1 MLDLDVESQEL
12 VFKADLKSNKWL
24 AIGLAQ
30 DMLDADVIYWEAG
43 RSGYD
48 LNGEKS
54 TLSVSD
60 QISLR
65 QESKVYDR
73 IAVHGVLFDNPDN
86 QLRNVC

>member
-12 VFKADLKSNKWL
+12 VLKADLKSNKWL

-43 RSGYD
+43 RSGFD
-48 LNGEKS
+48 LNGGENS
-54 TLSVSD
+54 TTMSVSD

-65 QESKVYDR
+65 
-73 IAVHGVLFDNPDN
+73 
-86 QLRNVC
+86 

>member
-12 VFKADLKSNKWL
+12 IFKADLKSNKWL
-24 AIGLAQ
+24 AIGLAP
-30 DMLDADVIYWEAG
+30 DMFDADVIYWEAG
-43 RSGYD
+43 RSGFD
-48 LNGEKS
+48 LNGGNSS

-73 IAVHGVLFDNPDN
+73 ISVHGVLFDNPEN
-86 QLRNVC
+86 